1 MANQAGINEHL
12 DLLMIFVLLT
22 GIMKHYLHVVRFITK
37 NWNWK
42 WIIMLNFQ
50 ISITNEEHGILQ
62 RF

>member
-22 GIMKHYLHVVRFITK
+22 GIMKPYLHVVRFITK